1 MTQHNLHPKCLAL
14 SHRFVYFT
22 KGNQVN
28 VIYWSIID
36 LSLTKHAQ
44 KTIRNIH
51 LHLRFDHSLPICILD
66 WENLEPP
73 ALSTSNQLD
82 ISQLEDTTKVLK
94 TSYLLPPM
102 LQNLGKWLW
111 ALFLAGPVDLDR
123 YLWEHDLSLGF
134 HNFFSSERLS
144 SANLLFSLKLCNVFV
159 RWIGVAIFSWLSQ
172 DIHVCT
178 YTNPFT
184 RQCFLMEI
192 QSSSQNSNATQ
203 GPSTDIITVL
213 GRLRRRSS
221 GGFSKPLMSTNS
233 LAGWPRIEPKSLE
246 V

>member
-44 KTIRNIH
+44 KTIRNVH
-51 LHLRFDHSLPICILD
+51 LHLRFDHSLPICISGL
-66 WENLEPP
+66 ENLEPP

-82 ISQLEDTTKVLK
+82 ISQLEVTTKVLK

-123 YLWEHDLSLGF
+123 YLWEHDLSWGF
-134 HNFFSSERLS
+134 HRFFSSESQS

-159 RWIGVAIFSWLSQ
+159 RWIGVAIFSWLMRLQRHKISMYVHRQTPSQ
-172 DIHVCT
+172 G
-178 YTNPFT
+178 
-184 RQCFLMEI
+184 
-192 QSSSQNSNATQ
+192 NAFWW
-203 GPSTDIITVL
+203 
-213 GRLRRRSS
+213 RSS
-221 GGFSKPLMSTNS
+221 PHPRTQMPLRVHRLT
-233 LAGWPRIEPKSLE
+233 
-246 V
+246 